1 MMEKLVIKVKIIHEI
16 KTHESNLSTVGPFDA
31 SKGDLYNQL
40 KTKNRLNLK
49 FIKANAKL
57 TQTVTAQDDPQNTKT
72 DIPYFLW
79 DQGWQGDPAKILISN
94 ADPKNESEIFP

>member
-49 FIKANAKL
+49 FIKAYANS
-57 TQTVTAQDDPQNTKT
+57 DSP
-72 DIPYFLW
+72 
-79 DQGWQGDPAKILISN
+79 GRS
-94 ADPKNESEIFP
+94 PKYKN